1 MIFVGIDVAKDK
13 HDCFILNSE
22 GTVLADVFTI
32 ANNRIGFET
41 LLSRIQSCSQ
51 GESKIKVG
59 LEATGHYSYNLLGF
73 LLDSGLATYV
83 INPLHTNLYRKSL
96 SLRRTK
102 TDRIDARTIA
112 MMLMSDPVSL
122 ADISAHLSQYG
133 ITADPRTL
141 RKDIE
146 QLVEFGV
153 DIVKDRRVQNLYHV
167 ATRHFEAPEVKLL
180 IDAVQS
186 ARFITPGKSKEL
198 VKRLTAFVAPGDA
211 VLLKRHLYIDS
222 RVKAVNE
229 SIYISVDRIQTAIA
243 ERKKIAFRYFDYSP
257 SKERV
262 HRHDGQVYSVSPY
275 ALLWNNDI
283 YYLVGFHDHRQQVVK
298 FRVDRI
304 DGLKVTQKAAVQKP
318 KDFDVSA
325 YFTQEFS
332 MLTGKTCHI
341 TLLCENPLM
350 NSIIDRFGEDAP
362 TQIVDENHFTVEAT
376 VDLSS
381 NFYGWVFSS
390 GGKMKITA
398 PQEAVDGFQRML
410 EINSNPPV
418 KTSHLKGGQ
427 A

>member
-1 MIFVGIDVAKDK
+1 M
-13 HDCFILNSE
+13 
-22 GTVLADVFTI
+22 
-32 ANNRIGFET
+32 
-41 LLSRIQSCSQ
+41 
-51 GESKIKVG
+51 
-59 LEATGHYSYNLLGF
+59 
-73 LLDSGLATYV
+73 
-83 INPLHTNLYRKSL
+83 
-96 SLRRTK
+96 
-102 TDRIDARTIA
+102 
-112 MMLMSDPVSL
+112 
-122 ADISAHLSQYG
+122 
-133 ITADPRTL
+133 
-141 RKDIE
+141 
-146 QLVEFGV
+146 

-257 SKERV
+257 AKERV
-262 HRHDGQVYSVSPY
+262 HRHDGQIYFVSPY

-283 YYLVGFHDHRQQVVK
+283 YYLVGFHDHRQQVAK

-341 TLLCENPLM
+341 TLLCETPLM
-350 NSIIDRFGEDAP
+350 NSIIDRFGEDVS
-362 TQIVDENHFTVEAT
+362 TQVVDESHFSVEAT

-381 NFYGWVFSS
+381 NFYGWVFASA
-390 GGKMKITA
+390 GKMRIVE
-398 PQEAVDGFQRML
+398 PQEAVDGFCRML
-410 EINSNPPV
+410 ESF
-418 KTSHLKGGQ
+418 SER
-427 A
+427 

>member
-1 MIFVGIDVAKDK
+1 MALTNRTL
-13 HDCFILNSE
+13 IL
-22 GTVLADVFTI
+22 FKY
-32 ANNRIGFET
+32 FW
-41 LLSRIQSCSQ
+41 
-51 GESKIKVG
+51 
-59 LEATGHYSYNLLGF
+59 EATDEAH
-73 LLDSGLATYV
+73 
-83 INPLHTNLYRKSL
+83 
-96 SLRRTK
+96 
-102 TDRIDARTIA
+102 
-112 MMLMSDPVSL
+112 PVSL
-122 ADISAHLSQYG
+122 ADISAQLKEHG

-141 RKDIE
+141 RSDIE

-153 DIVKDRRVQNLYHV
+153 DIVKERRVQNLYHV

-198 VKRLTAFVAPGDA
+198 VKRLTTFVAPGDA
-211 VLLKRHLYIDS
+211 ALLERHLYIDS

-229 SIYISVDRIQTAIA
+229 SVYISVDRIQTAIA

-257 SKERV
+257 AKERV
-262 HRHDGQVYSVSPY
+262 HRNDGKVYSVSPY
-275 ALLWNNDI
+275 ALLWNNDT
-283 YYLVGFHDHRQQVVK
+283 YYLVGFHEHRQQIAK

-304 DGLKVTQKAAVQKP
+304 DGLELTQQSSVKKPRGFNVTE
-318 KDFDVSA
+318 
-325 YFTQEFS
+325 YFSQEFS
-332 MLTGKTCHI
+332 MLTGKTRHV
-341 TLLCENPLM
+341 TLLCENALM

-362 TQIVDENHFTVEAT
+362 TQIVDKSHFTVEAT

-381 NFYGWVFSS
+381 NFYGWVFAS

-418 KTSHLKGGQ
+418 KTSHLEGGQ

>member
-1 MIFVGIDVAKDK
+1 MALTNRTLIIFKY
-13 HDCFILNSE
+13 LW
-22 GTVLADVFTI
+22 
-32 ANNRIGFET
+32 ET
-41 LLSRIQSCSQ
+41 TD
-51 GESKIKVG
+51 ES
-59 LEATGHYSYNLLGF
+59 H
-73 LLDSGLATYV
+73 
-83 INPLHTNLYRKSL
+83 
-96 SLRRTK
+96 
-102 TDRIDARTIA
+102 
-112 MMLMSDPVSL
+112 PVSL

-222 RVKAVNE
+222 RSKATNE
-229 SIYISVDRIQTAIA
+229 SIFLNVDRIQTAIT
-243 ERKKIAFRYFDYSP
+243 ERKKISFCYFDYAP

-262 HRHDGQVYSVSPY
+262 FRHGGRVYSVSPF
-275 ALLWNNDI
+275 AMLWNNDT
-283 YYLVGFHDHRQQVVK
+283 YYLVGFHDYRQQVAK

-304 DGLKVTQKAAVQKP
+304 VQMEVTDETAVKKP
-318 KDFDVSA
+318 KGFDVSEF
-325 YFTQEFS
+325 FTQEFS
-332 MLTGKTCHI
+332 MLNGKTCRI
-341 TLLCENPLM
+341 TLLCESTLM
-350 NSIIDRFGEDAP
+350 NSIIDRFGEDAS
-362 TQIVDENHFTVEAT
+362 TQIVDKNHFTVEAT

-381 NFYGWVFSS
+381 KFYGWVFAS

-410 EINSNPPV
+410 ESF
-418 KTSHLKGGQ
+418 SER
-427 A
+427 